1 MMEEQRDFLPEV
13 GDAACKI
20 PNQTRI
26 GAADLFL
33 FFLIQARCEII
44 DIDVSVFPFI
54 IDTED
59 LPRELFLECFLSTF
73 RLELLGAAP
82 GGFSIGTKI
91 LAAVNARIYG
101 WGFRKV

>member
-1 MMEEQRDFLPEV
+1 M
-13 GDAACKI
+13 AAGVEI
-20 PNQTRI
+20 PGTVWGRGLWI
-26 GAADLFL
+26 ASSIL

-44 DIDVSVFPFI
+44 DIDVPVVPFI

-59 LPRELFLECFLSTF
+59 LTRELFFECFFSTF
-73 RLELLGAAP
+73 RLEALGAAP

-91 LAAVNARIYG
+91 LAAVNARVYG